1 MSYSV
6 FLKRVQNL
14 ELAQKSSHVHQLG
27 SIDAC
32 PLGAGAMKRL
42 RSPEK
47 TTPNPGRPG
56 GRFSLRGWTFGAV
69 IPRMYVSFCNVLLE
83 ILESLFIQKG
93 PNYIILYLIFAY
105 SYICIS

>member
-1 MSYSV
+1 MLPQDEQCRPD
-6 FLKRVQNL
+6 FRVGTEILPEEIINF
-14 ELAQKSSHVHQLG
+14 HQLG

-69 IPRMYVSFCNVLLE
+69 IPRMYVSFYNVLLE
-83 ILESLFIQKG
+83 IL
-93 PNYIILYLIFAY
+93 
-105 SYICIS
+105 